1 MKIDPN
7 LEAFFVAIALAHGTH
22 PMPKWGVER
31 NNLANEITNFMRE
44 HPGQPEV
51 LQKVRRNYAELGGKL
66 LDTDPLWFYSKLA
79 DAYLDWLYEQPES
92 KKLQEETLLKEL
104 QGDPRGALDPRWK
117 PKVWL

>member
-1 MKIDPN
+1 MKIDSN

-22 PMPKWGVER
+22 PKPKFGIER
-31 NNLANEITNFMRE
+31 NTLANEIANFMRE

-66 LDTDPLWFYSKLA
+66 LDTAPLWFYSKLA
-79 DAYLDWLYEQPES
+79 DAYLDWLYDQPES
-92 KKLQEETLLKEL
+92 KTLQEEALLKEL
-104 QGDPRGALDPRWK
+104 QEEPRGALDPRWK